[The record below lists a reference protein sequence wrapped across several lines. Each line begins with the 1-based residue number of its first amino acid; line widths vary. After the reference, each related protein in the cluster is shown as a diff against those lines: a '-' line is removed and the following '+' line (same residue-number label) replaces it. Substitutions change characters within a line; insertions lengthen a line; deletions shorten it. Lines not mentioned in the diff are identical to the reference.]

1 VSELGRV
8 RRIVGA
14 DEKVAEDVSNAKHD
28 DFDGIIRNGV
38 DRKCGGMETVVF
50 EWDHKIL
57 SGVPFAMLVESVIH
71 GEPG

>member
-1 VSELGRV
+1 MSELCRV
-8 RRIVGA
+8 RRVVGA
-14 DEKVAEDVSNAKHD
+14 NDKVTEGVSNAKHD

-57 SGVPFAMLVESVIH
+57 GGVPLAMLIELVIH
-71 GEPG
+71 GELG